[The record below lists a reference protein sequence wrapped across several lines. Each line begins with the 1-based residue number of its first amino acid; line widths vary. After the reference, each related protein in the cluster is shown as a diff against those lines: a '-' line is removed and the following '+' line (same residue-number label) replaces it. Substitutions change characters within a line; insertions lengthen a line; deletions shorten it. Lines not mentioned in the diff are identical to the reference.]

1 MKRIISSPV
10 GNILLQAEGG
20 SLTALE
26 FTKDKVSAIDVS
38 PVLDLAETELSEYFA
53 GKRREFSLKV
63 SQQGTP
69 FQEKVWAELSRI
81 PYGTTISYGELAR
94 RIGNPKACRACGSAN
109 GKNHIAIIV
118 PCHRVIHQDD
128 SLGGFSGG
136 PGIKNR
142 LLELEGAKFKM
153 NQPSNQMDQL

>member
-38 PVLDLAETELSEYFA
+38 TVLDLAETELSEYFA

-153 NQPSNQMDQL
+153 NQPSNQMDQM

>member
-142 LLELEGAKFKM
+142 LLELEGAKFK
-153 NQPSNQMDQL
+153 

>member
-38 PVLDLAETELSEYFA
+38 TVLDLVETELSEYFA

-153 NQPSNQMDQL
+153 NQPSNQMDQM

>member
-38 PVLDLAETELSEYFA
+38 TVLDLAETELSEYFA

-153 NQPSNQMDQL
+153 NQPSNQMAQM

>member
-53 GKRREFSLKV
+53 GKRREFSLKFLNRALP
-63 SQQGTP
+63 SRRKSGRIQQ
-69 FQEKVWAELSRI
+69 
-81 PYGTTISYGELAR
+81 
-94 RIGNPKACRACGSAN
+94 
-109 GKNHIAIIV
+109 
-118 PCHRVIHQDD
+118 D
-128 SLGGFSGG
+128 SLW
-136 PGIKNR
+136 NDH
-142 LLELEGAKFKM
+142 LLW
-153 NQPSNQMDQL
+153 

>member
-153 NQPSNQMDQL
+153 NQPSNQMDQM